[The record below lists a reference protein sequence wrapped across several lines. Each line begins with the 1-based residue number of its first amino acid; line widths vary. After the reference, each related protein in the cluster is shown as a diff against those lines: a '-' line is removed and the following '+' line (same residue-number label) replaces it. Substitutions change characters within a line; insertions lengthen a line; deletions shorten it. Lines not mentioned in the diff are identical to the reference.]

1 MGAFDPD
8 IIYIRVHTEAV
19 GIQKKVPGGDM
30 SINKYDEQK
39 FWEEVD
45 ILFPDIVK
53 AITSLAKKSYI
64 SITNLRNGVTWWS
77 EKAMEYFGMQENYT
91 IRGQEK
97 SKRSIHSDDLE
108 DFRRGFQER
117 VAGKNMDET
126 WEYRVRDGSTYNRI
140 SARARML
147 NDKDGK
153 PFVIVIRYN
162 NYGISDEVDATT
174 GLHTEPALDREI
186 REFLEE
192 SGQGTL
198 LKIGLDQFSHINV
211 MYGAAFSDKILNCAA
226 QELLRL
232 LKGKGYVYRLS
243 GAKFV
248 ISFKKVS
255 KEELQQI
262 YDEIVEVFE
271 NTEVEGKKI
280 PLKVSAGAIFMEPYM
295 KETNAVRSR
304 LTYALNHSRLEH
316 HGELVIFN
324 DEICGSDENQ
334 FELIGVI
341 HQCATHNFEGFRMFY
356 QPIADTK
363 TGKIRGMEALL
374 RWELEP
380 YGMVSP
386 GVFMEWLEQDPCIF
400 DLGNWILRTA
410 LTDVQKLR
418 KETEG
423 FFVNVNVAA
432 AQLERRE
439 FRSAVMNILKETG
452 AKPEE
457 LCLEL
462 TERCRDLDIQFLRRE
477 VEFFHSQG
485 IKIALD
491 DFGTGNS
498 SLSLAL
504 ELPFDELKVDMSFI
518 RDIKQKPQNQAMVQS
533 IVDYARRTNTE
544 TCIEGIEDKEV
555 SDYIEKFGSTWQQ
568 GYYYSKPVPIEQF
581 EEVLRKNETEKDR

>member
-19 GIQKKVPGGDM
+19 DIQKKVPGGDM

-77 EKAMEYFGMQENYT
+77 EKTMEYFGMQENYT

-97 SKRSIHSDDLE
+97 SKRSIHPDDLE

-117 VAGKNMDET
+117 VAGKNMDEP

-140 SARARML
+140 SARAKML

-248 ISFKKVS
+248 ISFKNVS
-255 KEELQQI
+255 KEELQKI
-262 YDEIVEVFE
+262 YDEIVEAFE

-324 DEICGSDENQ
+324 DEVCGSDENQ

-462 TERCRDLDIQFLRRE
+462 TERCRDLDIHFLRGE

-491 DFGTGNS
+491 DFGTGFS
-498 SLSLAL
+498 SLSYLKK
-504 ELPFDELKVDMSFI
+504 LPINTLKIDKSFTDTLLTDSATRI
-518 RDIKQKPQNQAMVQS
+518 ITES
-533 IVDYARRTNTE
+533 IVSMVKSLGFESIA
-544 TCIEGIEDKEV
+544 EGVEEEQQYKYLRAIGCD
-555 SDYIEKFGSTWQQ
+555 IIQ
-568 GYYYSKPVPIEQF
+568 GYLFGKPLSQEEIEQ
-581 EEVLRKNETEKDR
+581 LLQKMY

>member
-97 SKRSIHSDDLE
+97 SKRSIHPDDLE

-117 VAGKNMDET
+117 VAGKNMDEA

-544 TCIEGIEDKEV
+544 TCIEGIENKEV
-555 SDYIEKFGSTWQQ
+555 SDYIEQFGSTWQQ

-581 EEVLRKNETEKDR
+581 EEVLRKKATEKE

>member
-1 MGAFDPD
+1 MLFSNCG
-8 IIYIRVHTEAV
+8 HTVESA
-19 GIQKKVPGGDM
+19 GGDM
-30 SINKYDEQK
+30 SINTYDEQK

-97 SKRSIHSDDLE
+97 SKRSLHPDDLE
-108 DFRRGFQER
+108 EFRRGFQER
-117 VAGKNMDET
+117 VAEKNMDEP

-140 SARARML
+140 SARAKML
-147 NDKDGK
+147 KDKDGK

-255 KEELQQI
+255 KAELQQI
-262 YDEIVEVFE
+262 YDEIVEAFE
-271 NTEVEGKKI
+271 NTKVEGKKI

-462 TERCRDLDIQFLRRE
+462 TERCRDLDIQFLRGE
-477 VEFFHSQG
+477 VDFFHSQG

-533 IVDYARRTNTE
+533 IVDYAKRTNTE
-544 TCIEGIEDKEV
+544 TCIEGIENKEV
-555 SDYIEKFGSTWQQ
+555 SDYIEQFGSTWQQ
-568 GYYYSKPVPIEQF
+568 GYYYSKPVPIDRF
-581 EEVLRKNETEKDR
+581 EEVLRKKATEKE

>member
-1 MGAFDPD
+1 MVCYNLFDA
-8 IIYIRVHTEAV
+8 RVHSETV
-19 GIQKKVPGGDM
+19 GIQKKVSGGDM
-30 SINKYDEQK
+30 SINTYDEQK
-39 FWEEVD
+39 FWEEMD

-77 EKAMEYFGMQENYT
+77 EKTMEYFGMQENYT

-97 SKRSIHSDDLE
+97 SKRSIHPDD
-108 DFRRGFQER
+108 
-117 VAGKNMDET
+117 
-126 WEYRVRDGSTYNRI
+126 
-140 SARARML
+140 
-147 NDKDGK
+147 
-153 PFVIVIRYN
+153 
-162 NYGISDEVDATT
+162 
-174 GLHTEPALDREI
+174 
-186 REFLEE
+186 LEE

-232 LKGKGYVYRLS
+232 LRGKGYVYRLS

-248 ISFKKVS
+248 ISFKNVS

-262 YDEIVEVFE
+262 YDEIVEAFE
-271 NTEVEGKKI
+271 NTEVEGTKI

-324 DEICGSDENQ
+324 DEVCGSDENQ

-374 RWELEP
+374 RWELEL

-452 AKPEE
+452 ARPEE

-462 TERCRDLDIQFLRRE
+462 TERCRDLDIHFLRGE

-581 EEVLRKNETEKDR
+581 EEVLREKATEKE

>member
-1 MGAFDPD
+1 
-8 IIYIRVHTEAV
+8 
-19 GIQKKVPGGDM
+19 M
-30 SINKYDEQK
+30 SINTYDEQK
-39 FWEEVD
+39 FWEEMD

-77 EKAMEYFGMQENYT
+77 EKTMEYFGMQENYT

-97 SKRSIHSDDLE
+97 SKRSIHPDD
-108 DFRRGFQER
+108 
-117 VAGKNMDET
+117 
-126 WEYRVRDGSTYNRI
+126 
-140 SARARML
+140 
-147 NDKDGK
+147 
-153 PFVIVIRYN
+153 
-162 NYGISDEVDATT
+162 
-174 GLHTEPALDREI
+174 
-186 REFLEE
+186 LEE

-248 ISFKKVS
+248 ISFKNVS
-255 KEELQQI
+255 KEELQKI
-262 YDEIVEVFE
+262 YDEIVEAFE

-304 LTYALNHSRLEH
+304 LTYALSHSRLEH

-324 DEICGSDENQ
+324 DEVCGSDENQ

-462 TERCRDLDIQFLRRE
+462 TERCRDLDIHFLRGE
-477 VEFFHSQG
+477 VEFSIPRGSRSHWM
-485 IKIALD
+485 
-491 DFGTGNS
+491 T
-498 SLSLAL
+498 L
-504 ELPFDELKVDMSFI
+504 E
-518 RDIKQKPQNQAMVQS
+518 RA
-533 IVDYARRTNTE
+533 T
-544 TCIEGIEDKEV
+544 
-555 SDYIEKFGSTWQQ
+555 
-568 GYYYSKPVPIEQF
+568 VP
-581 EEVLRKNETEKDR
+581 

>member
-1 MGAFDPD
+1 
-8 IIYIRVHTEAV
+8 
-19 GIQKKVPGGDM
+19 
-30 SINKYDEQK
+30 
-39 FWEEVD
+39 
-45 ILFPDIVK
+45 
-53 AITSLAKKSYI
+53 
-64 SITNLRNGVTWWS
+64 
-77 EKAMEYFGMQENYT
+77 
-91 IRGQEK
+91 
-97 SKRSIHSDDLE
+97 
-108 DFRRGFQER
+108 
-117 VAGKNMDET
+117 
-126 WEYRVRDGSTYNRI
+126 
-140 SARARML
+140 
-147 NDKDGK
+147 
-153 PFVIVIRYN
+153 
-162 NYGISDEVDATT
+162 
-174 GLHTEPALDREI
+174 
-186 REFLEE
+186 
-192 SGQGTL
+192 
-198 LKIGLDQFSHINV
+198 

-232 LKGKGYVYRLS
+232 FKGKGYVYRLS

-255 KEELQQI
+255 KAELQQI
-262 YDEIVEVFE
+262 YDEIVETFE

-324 DEICGSDENQ
+324 DEVCGSDENQ

-452 AKPEE
+452 ARPEE

-462 TERCRDLDIQFLRRE
+462 TERCRDLDIHFLRAE

-533 IVDYARRTNTE
+533 IVDYAKRTNTE
-544 TCIEGIEDKEV
+544 TCIEGIENKEV
-555 SDYIEKFGSTWQQ
+555 SDYIEQFGSTWQQ
-568 GYYYSKPVPIEQF
+568 GYYYSKPVPIDQF
-581 EEVLRKNETEKDR
+581 EEVLHRKETEKE

>member
-1 MGAFDPD
+1 
-8 IIYIRVHTEAV
+8 
-19 GIQKKVPGGDM
+19 M
-30 SINKYDEQK
+30 SINTYDEQK

-77 EKAMEYFGMQENYT
+77 EKAIEYFGMQENYT

-97 SKRSIHSDDLE
+97 SKRSIHPDDLE
-108 DFRRGFQER
+108 DFRRGFRER
-117 VAGKNMDET
+117 VAGKNMDKP

-140 SARARML
+140 SARAKML

-174 GLHTEPALDREI
+174 GLYTEPALDREI
-186 REFLEE
+186 REFLEA

-232 LKGKGYVYRLS
+232 LRGKGYVYRFS

-248 ISFKKVS
+248 ISFKNVS
-255 KEELQQI
+255 KEELRQI
-262 YDEIVEVFE
+262 YDEIVEAFE

-324 DEICGSDENQ
+324 DEVCGSDENQ

-462 TERCRDLDIQFLRRE
+462 TERCRDLDIHFLRGE

-533 IVDYARRTNTE
+533 IVDYAKRTNTE
-544 TCIEGIEDKEV
+544 TCIEGIENKEV
-555 SDYIEKFGSTWQQ
+555 RDYIEQFGSTWQQ
-568 GYYYSKPVPIEQF
+568 GYYYSKPVPIDRF
-581 EEVLRKNETEKDR
+581 EEVLQKQATEKE

>member
-1 MGAFDPD
+1 
-8 IIYIRVHTEAV
+8 
-19 GIQKKVPGGDM
+19 M
-30 SINKYDEQK
+30 SINTYDEQK

-97 SKRSIHSDDLE
+97 SKRSIHPDDLE
-108 DFRRGFQER
+108 DFRRGFLER
-117 VAGKNMDET
+117 VARKNMDEP

-140 SARARML
+140 SARAKML

-186 REFLEE
+186 REFLDE
-192 SGQGTL
+192 SGQGAL

-232 LKGKGYVYRLS
+232 LRGKGYVYRLS

-255 KEELQQI
+255 KAELQQI
-262 YDEIVEVFE
+262 YNEIVEAFE

-304 LTYALNHSRLEH
+304 LTYALSHSRLEH

-324 DEICGSDENQ
+324 DEVCGSDENQ

-462 TERCRDLDIQFLRRE
+462 TERCRDLDIHFLRGE

-533 IVDYARRTNTE
+533 IVDYAKRTNTE
-544 TCIEGIEDKEV
+544 ICIEGIENKEV
-555 SDYIEKFGSTWQQ
+555 SDYIEQFGSTWQQ
-568 GYYYSKPVPIEQF
+568 GYYYSKPVPIDRF
-581 EEVLRKNETEKDR
+581 EEVLREKSTEKE

>member
-1 MGAFDPD
+1 
-8 IIYIRVHTEAV
+8 
-19 GIQKKVPGGDM
+19 M
-30 SINKYDEQK
+30 SINTYDEQK

-97 SKRSIHSDDLE
+97 SKRSIHPDDLE
-108 DFRRGFQER
+108 DFRRGLKER
-117 VAGKNMDET
+117 VAGKNMDEP
-126 WEYRVRDGSTYNRI
+126 WEYRVRDGSTYIRI
-140 SARARML
+140 SARAKML

-162 NYGISDEVDATT
+162 NYSISDEVDATT

-186 REFLEE
+186 MEFLEE
-192 SGQGTL
+192 SGQGAL

-232 LKGKGYVYRLS
+232 FKGKGYVYRLS

-255 KEELQQI
+255 KAELQQI
-262 YDEIVEVFE
+262 YDEIVEAFE

-324 DEICGSDENQ
+324 DEVCGSDENQ

-452 AKPEE
+452 ARPEE

-462 TERCRDLDIQFLRRE
+462 TERCRDLDIHFLRAE

-491 DFGTGNS
+491 DFGTGNN

-544 TCIEGIEDKEV
+544 TCIEGIENKEV
-555 SDYIEKFGSTWQQ
+555 SDYIEQFGSTWQQ
-568 GYYYSKPVPIEQF
+568 GYYYSKPVPIDQF
-581 EEVLRKNETEKDR
+581 EEVLREKSTEKE

>member
-1 MGAFDPD
+1 MLFSNCG
-8 IIYIRVHTEAV
+8 HTVESA
-19 GIQKKVPGGDM
+19 GGDM
-30 SINKYDEQK
+30 SINTYDEQK

-97 SKRSIHSDDLE
+97 SKRSLHPDDLE

-117 VAGKNMDET
+117 VAGKNMDES

-140 SARARML
+140 SARAKML

-186 REFLEE
+186 MEFLEE
-192 SGQGTL
+192 SGQGAL

-248 ISFKKVS
+248 ISFKNVS

-262 YDEIVEVFE
+262 YDEIVEAFE

-304 LTYALNHSRLEH
+304 LTYALNHSRFEH

-324 DEICGSDENQ
+324 DEVCGSDENQ

-410 LTDVQKLR
+410 LTDVQKFR

-423 FFVNVNVAA
+423 FFVNVNVVA

-439 FRSAVMNILKETG
+439 FRNAVMNILKETG

-462 TERCRDLDIQFLRRE
+462 TERCRDLDIHFLRGE

-544 TCIEGIEDKEV
+544 TCIEGIENKEV

-568 GYYYSKPVPIEQF
+568 GYYYSKPVPIDRF
-581 EEVLRKNETEKDR
+581 EEVLRKQATEKE

>member
-1 MGAFDPD
+1 
-8 IIYIRVHTEAV
+8 
-19 GIQKKVPGGDM
+19 M

-39 FWEEVD
+39 FWEEMD

-97 SKRSIHSDDLE
+97 SKRSIHPDDLE
-108 DFRRGFQER
+108 EFRRGFRER
-117 VAGKNMDET
+117 VAEKNMDEP

-140 SARARML
+140 SARAKML

-162 NYGISDEVDATT
+162 NYGISDEVDAIT
-174 GLHTEPALDREI
+174 GLYTEPALNQEI
-186 REFLEE
+186 REFLKE
-192 SGQGTL
+192 SGQGSL

-255 KEELQQI
+255 KAELQQI
-262 YDEIVEVFE
+262 YDEIVEAFE

-304 LTYALNHSRLEH
+304 LTYALNHSRNEH

-324 DEICGSDENQ
+324 DEVCGSDENQ

-341 HQCATHNFEGFRMFY
+341 HQCATHKFEGFRMFY

-410 LTDVQKLR
+410 LMDVQKLR
-418 KETEG
+418 KEIPR

-462 TERCRDLDIQFLRRE
+462 TERCRDLDIHFLRGE

-504 ELPFDELKVDMSFI
+504 DLPFDELKVDMSFI
-518 RDIKQKPQNQAMVQS
+518 RDIKKKPQNQAMVQS
-533 IVDYARRTNTE
+533 IVDYAKRTNTE
-544 TCIEGIEDKEV
+544 TCIEGIENKEV
-555 SDYIEKFGSTWQQ
+555 SDYIEQFGSTWQQ
-568 GYYYSKPVPIEQF
+568 GYYYSRPVPIDQF
-581 EEVLRKNETEKDR
+581 EEVVRKKATEKE

>member
-1 MGAFDPD
+1 MVSWAFDPD
-8 IIYIRVHTEAV
+8 IIYIRVHTETV

-97 SKRSIHSDDLE
+97 SKRSIHPDDLE
-108 DFRRGFQER
+108 DFRRGFRER
-117 VAGKNMDET
+117 VAGENMDEP

-140 SARARML
+140 SARAKML

-491 DFGTGNS
+491 DFGTGFS
-498 SLSLAL
+498 SLSYLKK
-504 ELPFDELKVDMSFI
+504 LPINTLKIDKSFTDTLLTDSATRI
-518 RDIKQKPQNQAMVQS
+518 ITES
-533 IVDYARRTNTE
+533 IVSMVKSLGFESIA
-544 TCIEGIEDKEV
+544 EGVEEEQQYKYLRAIGCD
-555 SDYIEKFGSTWQQ
+555 IIQ
-568 GYYYSKPVPIEQF
+568 GYLFGKPLSQEEIEQ
-581 EEVLRKNETEKDR
+581 LLQKMY

>member
-1 MGAFDPD
+1 
-8 IIYIRVHTEAV
+8 
-19 GIQKKVPGGDM
+19 M

>member
-1 MGAFDPD
+1 
-8 IIYIRVHTEAV
+8 
-19 GIQKKVPGGDM
+19 M

-97 SKRSIHSDDLE
+97 SKRPIHPDDLE
-108 DFRRGFQER
+108 EFRRGFQER
-117 VAGKNMDET
+117 VAEKNMDEP

-140 SARARML
+140 SARAKML
-147 NDKDGK
+147 KDKDGK

-255 KEELQQI
+255 KAELQQI
-262 YDEIVEVFE
+262 YDEIVEAFE
-271 NTEVEGKKI
+271 NTKVEGKKI

-462 TERCRDLDIQFLRRE
+462 TERCRDLDIQFLRGE
-477 VEFFHSQG
+477 VDFFHSQG

-533 IVDYARRTNTE
+533 IVDYAKRTNTE
-544 TCIEGIEDKEV
+544 TCIEGIENKEV
-555 SDYIEKFGSTWQQ
+555 SDYIEQFGSTWQQ
-568 GYYYSKPVPIEQF
+568 GYYYSKPVPIDRF
-581 EEVLRKNETEKDR
+581 EEVLREKSTEKE

>member
-1 MGAFDPD
+1 MH
-8 IIYIRVHTEAV
+8 IETV

-97 SKRSIHSDDLE
+97 SKRPIHPDDLE
-108 DFRRGFQER
+108 EFRRGFQER
-117 VAGKNMDET
+117 VAEKNMDEP

-140 SARARML
+140 SARAKML
-147 NDKDGK
+147 KDKDGK

-186 REFLEE
+186 MEFLEE
-192 SGQGTL
+192 SGQGAL

-255 KEELQQI
+255 KAELQQI
-262 YDEIVEVFE
+262 YDEIIDAFE

-304 LTYALNHSRLEH
+304 LTYALNHSRFEH

-324 DEICGSDENQ
+324 DEVCGSDENQ

-462 TERCRDLDIQFLRRE
+462 TERCRDLDIHFLRGE

-544 TCIEGIEDKEV
+544 TCIEGIENKEV
-555 SDYIEKFGSTWQQ
+555 SDYIEQFGSTWQQ
-568 GYYYSKPVPIEQF
+568 GYYYSKPVPIDRF
-581 EEVLRKNETEKDR
+581 KEVLRKKATEKE

>member
-1 MGAFDPD
+1 
-8 IIYIRVHTEAV
+8 
-19 GIQKKVPGGDM
+19 M

-97 SKRSIHSDDLE
+97 SKRPIHPDDLE
-108 DFRRGFQER
+108 EFRRGFQER
-117 VAGKNMDET
+117 VAEKNMDEP

-140 SARARML
+140 SARAKML

-255 KEELQQI
+255 KAELQQI
-262 YDEIVEVFE
+262 YDEIVEAFE

-380 YGMVSP
+380 YGIVSP

-462 TERCRDLDIQFLRRE
+462 TERCRDLDIQFLRGE
-477 VEFFHSQG
+477 VDFFHSQG

-533 IVDYARRTNTE
+533 IVDYAKRTNTE
-544 TCIEGIEDKEV
+544 TCIEGIENKEV
-555 SDYIEKFGSTWQQ
+555 SDYIEQFGSTWQQ
-568 GYYYSKPVPIEQF
+568 GYYYSKPVPIDRF
-581 EEVLRKNETEKDR
+581 EEVLREKSTEKE

>member
-1 MGAFDPD
+1 
-8 IIYIRVHTEAV
+8 
-19 GIQKKVPGGDM
+19 M
-30 SINKYDEQK
+30 SINTYDEQK
-39 FWEEVD
+39 FWEEMD

-77 EKAMEYFGMQENYT
+77 EKTMEYFGMQENYT

-97 SKRSIHSDDLE
+97 SKRSIHPDDLE

-117 VAGKNMDET
+117 VAGKNMDEP

-140 SARARML
+140 SARAKML

-232 LKGKGYVYRLS
+232 LRGKGYVYRLS

-248 ISFKKVS
+248 ISFKNVS

-262 YDEIVEVFE
+262 YDEIVEAFE

-324 DEICGSDENQ
+324 DEVCGSDENQ

-462 TERCRDLDIQFLRRE
+462 TERCRDLDIHFLRGE

-491 DFGTGNS
+491 DFGTGFS
-498 SLSLAL
+498 SLSYLKK
-504 ELPFDELKVDMSFI
+504 LPINTLKIDKSFTDTLLTDSATRI
-518 RDIKQKPQNQAMVQS
+518 ITES
-533 IVDYARRTNTE
+533 IVSMVKSLGFESIA
-544 TCIEGIEDKEV
+544 EGVEEEQQYKYLRAIGCD
-555 SDYIEKFGSTWQQ
+555 IIQ
-568 GYYYSKPVPIEQF
+568 GYLFGKPLSQEEIEQ
-581 EEVLRKNETEKDR
+581 LLQKMY

>member
-1 MGAFDPD
+1 
-8 IIYIRVHTEAV
+8 
-19 GIQKKVPGGDM
+19 M
-30 SINKYDEQK
+30 SINTYDEQK
-39 FWEEVD
+39 FWEEMD

-77 EKAMEYFGMQENYT
+77 EKTMEYFGMQENYT

-97 SKRSIHSDDLE
+97 SKRSIHPDDLE

-117 VAGKNMDET
+117 VAGKNMDEP

-140 SARARML
+140 SARAKML

-248 ISFKKVS
+248 ISFKNVS
-255 KEELQQI
+255 KEELQKI
-262 YDEIVEVFE
+262 YDEIVEAFE

-462 TERCRDLDIQFLRRE
+462 TERCRDLDIHFLRGE

-491 DFGTGNS
+491 DFGSGYS
-498 SLSLAL
+498 SEGTLLNMEVNIVKLDMGLVSGIDKNRDKQELAANL
-504 ELPFDELKVDMSFI
+504 IHYCKERNILVLAEGVE
-518 RDIKQKPQNQAMVQS
+518 R
-533 IVDYARRTNTE
+533 
-544 TCIEGIEDKEV
+544 IEEV
-555 SDYIEKFGSTWQQ
+555 HTMLLLGADLFQ
-568 GYYYSKPVPIEQF
+568 GYYFGRPELEIRPVNPYVIEKM
-581 EEVLRKNETEKDR
+581 RKLLQK